1 MVRYLEFIKAICKQS
16 SMWEIDNPRVIGM
29 IHNIVTCVQKED
41 LVDKESKEYFIDLV
55 LSNLM
60 IYSKYNFEEVS

>member
-1 MVRYLEFIKAICKQS
+1 
-16 SMWEIDNPRVIGM
+16 MWEIDNPRVIGM